1 MRESHSTLS
10 ASRLGSG
17 DPKRN
22 ADTPI
27 RCNRSVL
34 PKLRRCTPAPAA
46 TSPLNPEL
54 TTLWP
59 GSKTGLWVTLTMSR
73 SAATGTNTVG
83 EFFDLTHH
91 LDNSSPGQTG
101 RHQFHNLRWPDVGGR
116 NCLAQRPPRRSHRAL
131 SPPPPDRRGFHGL
144 SHHPQSIMAFTG
156 ARRHRRVS
164 LQFPRCHLSPRHLGG
179 NIW

>member
-27 RCNRSVL
+27 RCNQSVL
-34 PKLRRCTPAPAA
+34 PKLRRCTPAPVA

-54 TTLWP
+54 TTLSP

-73 SAATGTNTVG
+73 SDATGTNTVG

-91 LDNSSPGQTG
+91 LDHSSPRQTR
-101 RHQFHNLRWPDVGGR
+101 RHQFHNLRWADVGGR
-116 NCLAQRPPRRSHRAL
+116 NCLAGGAPRRSHRAL
-131 SPPPPDRRGFHGL
+131 SSPPPDRRGFHGL
-144 SHHPQSIMAFTG
+144 SHHPQSIVAFTR
-156 ARRHRRVS
+156 ARRHRGVS
-164 LQFPRCHLSPRHLGG
+164 LQFPRCHLTPRHIGG